1 MIDRDYPEL
10 SVARQSELLDI
21 SRSSVY
27 YIPVQADAYEL
38 ELMRLIDKQYLL
50 TPFYGSRKMTARLR
64 GKGHQVNR
72 KRVQRLMRLMGIEA
86 HLPAA
91 KDLQTGLRPQGVPVS
106 AQRT

>member
-1 MIDRDYPEL
+1 M
-10 SVARQSELLDI
+10 
-21 SRSSVY
+21 Y

-38 ELMRLIDKQYLL
+38 ELMRPRLRSGYLL
-50 TPFYGSRKMTARLR
+50 TPFYGSRKMTAWLR
-64 GKGHQVNR
+64 GQGHQVNR
-72 KRVQRLMRLMGIEA
+72 KRVQRLMRLMGIRG